1 MSKNIEAIYPLSP
14 MQEGMLFHSLYDTVS
29 RLYVEQLSWVA
40 RGRFDHAAFERAWQH
55 VADRHAILRSV
66 FVWEQQKKPLQ
77 VVRQKS
83 PVQWERDDWRA
94 VPLEEHGARR
104 DAYLEADRARGF
116 DLAKQPPL
124 RLSLVRLTDDTSLV
138 VLTFHHIL
146 LDGWSLALV
155 LKEVTAAYLAFAK
168 GEEPRLPAC
177 RPYREYIKWLQAQ
190 DDKAAETYWREALR
204 GVTGPTP
211 LPGERRTSTA
221 DAAGPAA
228 SFSQHLVKISPEVT
242 AALSAMG
249 RKHQLTVNTIVQGAW
264 ALLLGRYS
272 GTRDVVFG
280 ATVSGRPST
289 LAGVD
294 SMVGLFINTLPLR
307 ARLNDDETVV
317 AWLEQLQAQQV
328 EMRQYEYSALVDVRR
343 WSGVHASQQLFE
355 SIVVFENYPTE
366 PQDPSVSSSH
376 TVEQFRFSET
386 TNYPL
391 TLTAAPGPQLLLRV
405 NYDGRRFDAAVIERL
420 LSHFAAGLASIART
434 PAQKLSDIA
443 FLTAAER
450 DRIAGWN
457 GAASRPFDL
466 DVCVHQQFEA
476 QAERTPDA
484 VAVRYDDR
492 ALTYAELN
500 ARANEMAAR
509 LRANGVGLESR
520 VGLYLGR
527 SPELLVAVLGVLKTG
542 GTYVPLDPSYPR
554 DRIAYMVEDAG
565 VAAIVTE
572 RALLGDLPRPEPGA
586 GPSHAAAVVCVDDPH
601 PAGAHENPHVRLGP
615 GNAAY
620 MIYTSGST
628 GRPKGVQVPHGAL
641 VNFLSSMRERP
652 GLSASDRLLAVTTL
666 SFDIAGLEL
675 FLPLTTGAEII
686 LAGREVAAD
695 GPRLAALAASS
706 NATVMQATP
715 ATWRLLLEAG
725 WTPGPMKMLCGGE
738 ALPRDLAARLTQNG
752 ATLWNLYGPTETTIW
767 STAQEVTV
775 AGGVES
781 IGRPIA
787 NTQIHILDPRLKPVA
802 AGFAGELFI
811 GGSGVARGYWNRPEL
826 TAERFVPDPFSRVP
840 GARMYRTGDGAR
852 YLPDGSLEYLG
863 RLDHQVKVRG
873 FRIELGEIE
882 AVLAE
887 CAGVRQAVALVREDV
902 PGDPR
907 IVAYVENDQA
917 APAVVS
923 ALRAHAAE
931 RLPRY
936 MHPSFYVTLDAL
948 PLTPNGKVDRG
959 SLPSPDGARQSAD
972 AYVAP
977 QSETQ
982 EKIAKIWSEIL
993 RVDRV
998 GLTDNFFD
1006 LGGHSLLLMR
1016 VHGRLLEQGLAG
1028 DLTLMDLFQYPT
1040 VEALS
1045 RRIAGD
1051 PQEAPWERRVRA
1063 RAARPVVRDE
1073 AIAIIGIAGRYP
1085 GAPDVERFWSNLR
1098 DGVEGIRF
1106 FTDDEL
1112 RAEGV
1117 DERLLRDE
1125 RFVRA
1130 RGALDGVDQFDAAFF
1145 GYTPREAE
1153 LIDPQQRIFLEC
1165 AWEALEAAGYDAD
1178 RFDGPIGMYA
1188 GSAVN
1193 TYAANVFSRPDLLA
1207 AAGGTQLLISS
1218 STEYM
1223 PSRASYKL
1231 NLRGPSVNIQAACS
1245 TSMVAIHYACRS
1257 LLEGDS
1263 DLALAGGVSVFVPM
1277 NAGYIYTEGGIHS
1290 PDGHCRSF
1298 DAEAKGTVPGCG
1310 VGAVVLK
1317 RLGEAI
1323 ADGDHIHAVIRG
1335 TAVNNDGSAKIG
1347 YTAPSVEGQ
1356 AEVIALA
1363 YAAANVSPST
1373 VGFVESHGTGT
1384 LLGDPIEV
1392 TALTKVFGQG
1402 AGPGSC
1408 ALGAVKT
1415 NIGHL
1420 DAAAGIAGFTKAVLA
1435 LEHRCIPPT
1444 LNYQKPN
1451 PEIAFEKTP
1460 FHINTTAVEW
1470 PAGETPRRAGV
1481 NSFGIGGTNIHA
1493 VLEEA
1498 PATAPS
1504 GPGRPSQAIVLSA
1517 KSPAALD
1524 RAAER
1529 LVQHLRRNPDQSF
1542 ADAAYTLQVGRRAFA
1557 HRRAMVG
1564 SSAGEIAE
1572 LLEAQDSK
1580 RMVSGVAPAAPPSFA
1595 FAFTGQ
1601 GAQYVGMGAGLYRD
1615 EPVFRAQV
1623 DECCELLKPLL
1634 GRDLRELLYASAET
1648 RGDAEPVLRRTEFA
1662 QPALFVTEFALAKL
1676 WMSWGIQPDAMI
1688 GHSLGEYVAAAIAGV
1703 MTLQDALTLVVTRGK
1718 LMQGQPTGSMLAVS
1732 LDEAA
1737 VAARLPRE
1745 LSIAAIN
1752 SPDVTVVSGPDAAIE
1767 AFAAALAA
1775 DRVSAQALR
1784 TSHAFHSAMMDGV
1797 LVPFGEALKRV
1808 RLRAP
1813 KLPYIS
1819 NLTGTWITAGEAM
1832 DPQYWLRHLRHA
1844 VRFAAGLD
1852 ELLKDASRVVIE
1864 VGPGDALAGLI
1875 RRHAS
1880 RPAKS
1885 RVLTSLRRDNQGAD
1899 DYAFLLRT
1907 VSQAWIA
1914 GARIDWDAVHAG
1926 ERRRRLQ
1933 LPTYPFERQS
1943 YWVKPGART
1952 PAAAAA
1958 VLAKRAN
1965 VKDWFYLPSWK
1976 RSLVPVAD
1984 VAVPRHVLVFQDETP
1999 FGAALARRLRAD
2011 GHRVTTV
2018 VAADRFARLDAD
2030 ACTIRAAAADDYQA
2044 LFDDLAGSGSVPE
2057 RIVHAWS
2064 IGSAAP
2070 APDRDG
2076 FAQAQRAGFYSV
2088 IHLARALAR
2097 QTVAAQIFV
2106 AGNYLQDVDADDPVV
2121 PAKRTVLGACT
2132 VLPQEQASLRCA
2144 CIDLAIDEQSSDR
2157 LRDRMAAA
2165 LAAEVAAG
2173 VSDPV
2178 VAYRGSHRWVQTFEP
2193 AALPARAGAG
2203 VLRDRGV
2210 YLITGGLG
2218 SIGLRLASHL
2228 ARECRA
2234 RLCLVTRSAAKV
2246 LEQIE
2251 AVKAGRVQAE
2261 AASEAV
2267 RQVLAMEALG
2277 AEVAIVAADVADAG
2291 AMKRAI
2297 DSAVARFGGLD
2308 GVIHGA
2314 GILGGAA
2321 FRTLD
2326 ALTIEDAESHFQAKA
2341 YGVEALREAIAGRP
2355 LDFVLLTS
2363 SIATVLG
2370 GLGYGAY
2377 AAANHYLDAF
2387 AHCRNREGGP
2397 RWIALNWD
2405 GWNFG
2410 DNGDARSALLDL
2422 AMTADEGVETFHRI
2436 VSQPHAARL
2445 VVSTAD
2451 LQLRIQ
2457 RYVTQAAPDKTAEEE
2472 PTRYARPALASAFV
2486 APADEVEQAIAAIWQ
2501 DLLGLEQVGAQ
2512 DDFFELGGH
2521 SLLATRVVARVKEQF
2536 QINLPLRIMFEAPT
2550 VSGIAERVKQS
2561 QWLAKGRESLAG
2573 VGAANRE
2580 EIEL

>member
-55 VADRHAILRSV
+55 IADRHGILRTV

-83 PVQWERDDWRA
+83 AVTWEREDWRA
-94 VPLEEHGARR
+94 IPAADHAARR

-116 DLAKQPPL
+116 DLAKTPPL
-124 RLSLVRLTDDTSLV
+124 RLSLVQLTDDTSMV

-155 LKEVTAAYLAFAK
+155 LKEVTAAYLAYAK

-177 RPYREYIKWLQAQ
+177 RPYREYIKWLQQQ
-190 DDKAAETYWREALR
+190 DEKAAERYWREALR
-204 GVTGPTP
+204 GMTGPTP
-211 LPGERRTSTA
+211 LPGERRAASA
-221 DAAGPAA
+221 DADGPAA
-228 SFSQHLVKISPEVT
+228 SFSQHVVKITPEVT

-307 ARLNDDETVV
+307 ARLDDDEPVV
-317 AWLEQLQAQQV
+317 AWLERLQAQQV

-366 PQDPSVSSSH
+366 PQDPSVASSH

-405 NYDGRRFDAAVIERL
+405 NYDGRRFDTAVIERL

-434 PAQKLSDIA
+434 PTQKLSDIG
-443 FLTAAER
+443 FLTPAER
-450 DRIAGWN
+450 DRVAGWN
-457 GAASRPFDL
+457 AATVRQFDL
-466 DVCVHQQFEA
+466 DVCVHHQIEA

-484 VAVRYDDR
+484 PAIRHDDR
-492 ALTYAELN
+492 SLTYAELN
-500 ARANEMAAR
+500 GRANEMAAR
-509 LRANGVGLESR
+509 LRASGVGIESR

-527 SPELLVAVLGVLKTG
+527 STELLVAVLGVLKAG
-542 GTYVPLDPSYPR
+542 GTYVPLDPSYPK
-554 DRIAYMVEDAG
+554 DRIGYMVEDAG

-572 RALLGDLPRPEPGA
+572 RALLGELPQ
-586 GPSHAAAVVCVDDPH
+586 HAAAVVCVDDPQ
-601 PAGAHENPHVRLGP
+601 PAGAHENPRLRLGAA
-615 GNAAY
+615 NAAY

-652 GLSASDRLLAVTTL
+652 GLTASDRLLAVTTL

-675 FLPLTTGAEII
+675 FLPLTTGAEIV

-695 GPRLAALAASS
+695 GPRLVALAASS
-706 NATVMQATP
+706 NATAMQATP
-715 ATWRLLLEAG
+715 ATWRLLLDAG
-725 WTPGPMKMLCGGE
+725 WSAGAMKMLCGGE

-767 STAQEVTV
+767 STAQEVTI
-775 AGGVES
+775 AGGAES

-787 NTQIHILDPRLKPVA
+787 NTQIHVLDPQLKPVA
-802 AGFAGELFI
+802 VGFAGELFI
-811 GGSGVARGYWNRPEL
+811 AGSGVARGYWNRPEL
-826 TAERFVPDPFSRVP
+826 TADRFVPDPFSRVP

-852 YLPDGSLEYLG
+852 YLPDGRIEYLG

-907 IVAYVENDQA
+907 IVAYIEND
-917 APAVVS
+917 PATPVVVS
-923 ALRAHAAE
+923 ALRAQAAE

-959 SLPSPDGARQSAD
+959 SLPAPDGARPSAD

-982 EKIAKIWSEIL
+982 AKIAKVWSEIL

-1016 VHGRLLEQGLAG
+1016 VHGRLVEQGLAG

-1040 VEALS
+1040 VELLS
-1045 RRIAGD
+1045 RRVAGD

-1063 RAARPVVRDE
+1063 RAGKSVSRD
-1073 AIAIIGIAGRYP
+1073 AIAIVGIAGRYP
-1085 GAPDVERFWSNLR
+1085 GAPDVERFWANLR
-1098 DGVEGIRF
+1098 DGVEGIKF
-1106 FTDDEL
+1106 FTDEEL
-1112 RAEGV
+1112 RADGV

-1130 RGALDGVDQFDAAFF
+1130 RGALDGVDLFDAGFF

-1257 LLEGDS
+1257 LLEGDC

-1277 NAGYIYTEGGIHS
+1277 QAGYIYTEGGIHS

-1335 TAVNNDGSAKIG
+1335 SAVNNDGSAKIG

-1373 VGFVESHGTGT
+1373 VGFVEAHGTGT

-1402 AGPGSC
+1402 AGPASC

-1460 FHINTTAVEW
+1460 FHINATALAW

-1517 KSPAALD
+1517 KTPAALD

-1529 LVQHLRRNPDQSF
+1529 LVQHLRRHPDQPF
-1542 ADAAYTLQVGRRAFA
+1542 ADVAYTMQVGRRAFA
-1557 HRRAMVG
+1557 HRRGAV
-1564 SSAGEIAE
+1564 AGTAAEIADA
-1572 LLEAQDSK
+1572 LEAQDAK
-1580 RMVSGVAPAAPPSFA
+1580 RQVSGVAPAAPPSFA

-1601 GAQYVGMGAGLYRD
+1601 GSQYVGMGAGLYEH

-1623 DECCELLKPLL
+1623 DECCELLKPLI
-1634 GRDLRELLYASAET
+1634 GRDLRELMYAAAEK
-1648 RGDAEPVLRRTEFA
+1648 RSEIEPVLRRTEFA
-1662 QPALFVTEFALAKL
+1662 QPALFVTEFALAQL

-1703 MTLQDALTLVVTRGK
+1703 FTLQDALILVAARAR
-1718 LMQGQPTGSMLAVS
+1718 LMQGQPSGSMLAVS

-1737 VAARLPRE
+1737 VTARLPRV
-1745 LSIAAIN
+1745 LSIAAVN
-1752 SPDVTVVSGPDAAIE
+1752 SPDVTVVSGPEAAVE

-1775 DRVSAQALR
+1775 DRVSAQPLR

-1797 LVPFGEALKRV
+1797 LLPFGDALKRA

-1813 KLPYIS
+1813 KRAYIS
-1819 NLTGTWITAGEAM
+1819 NLTGTWITAAEAM
-1832 DPQYWLRHLRHA
+1832 DPHYWLRHLRHA

-1852 ELLKDASRVVIE
+1852 ELLKDGSRVVIE
-1864 VGPGDALAGLI
+1864 VGPGDGLAGLI

-1885 RVLTSLRRDNQGAD
+1885 RVLTSLRRDNQDAD

-1907 VSQAWIA
+1907 VAQGWVA
-1914 GARIDWDAVHAG
+1914 GARIEWDAVHAG
-1926 ERRRRLQ
+1926 ERRRRVQ

-1952 PAAAAA
+1952 PAAAPA
-1958 VLAKRAN
+1958 VMVKRSN

-1976 RSLVPVAD
+1976 RSLVP
-1984 VAVPRHVLVFQDETP
+1984 AVDASTPRHVLLFQDETS
-1999 FGAALARRLRAD
+1999 FGAALTRRLRTD

-2018 VAADRFARLDAD
+2018 AAADRYARLDVEAY
-2030 ACTIRAAAADDYQA
+2030 TIRASAADDYQA
-2044 LFDDLAGSGSVPE
+2044 LFDDLARGGGVPE

-2064 IGSAAP
+2064 MGSAVTAPGPAEFAP
-2070 APDRDG
+2070 A
-2076 FAQAQRAGFYSV
+2076 QQRGFYSV
-2088 IHLARALAR
+2088 MHLSRALAR
-2097 QTVAAQIFV
+2097 QTVAAQVFV
-2106 AGNYLQDVDADDPVV
+2106 VGNYLQDVDADDPVV

-2144 CIDLAIDEQSSDR
+2144 CVDLALDEQSSDR
-2157 LRDRMAAA
+2157 LRDRMATA

-2193 AALPARAGAG
+2193 AALPARSDAGI
-2203 VLRDRGV
+2203 LRERGV

-2218 SIGLRLASHL
+2218 SIGLRVAGHL

-2234 RLCLVTRSAAKV
+2234 RLCLVTRSAARV
-2246 LEQIE
+2246 LDQLE
-2251 AVKAGRVQAE
+2251 AVKAGRVHAD
-2261 AASEAV
+2261 AASEPV
-2267 RQVLAMEALG
+2267 RQVLAMESLG
-2277 AEVAIVAADVADAG
+2277 AEVAIVAADVADAN
-2291 AMKRAI
+2291 AMKGTI
-2297 DSAVARFGGLD
+2297 DAAVARFGRLD

-2326 ALTIEDAESHFQAKA
+2326 ALTVEDAESHFQAKA
-2341 YGVEALREAIAGRP
+2341 YGVEALRDAIAGRP

-2387 AHCRNREGGP
+2387 AHCRNRENGP

-2410 DNGDARSALLDL
+2410 DHGDARSALLDL
-2422 AMTADEGVETFHRI
+2422 AMTSDEGVDTFQRV
-2436 VSQPHAARL
+2436 VSQPHATRL

-2451 LQLRIQ
+2451 LHLRIQ
-2457 RYVTQAAPDKTAEEE
+2457 RYVTQASPATAAAEE
-2472 PTRYARPALASAFV
+2472 PTKYARPSLASAFV
-2486 APADEVEQAIAAIWQ
+2486 APADAVEQAIAGIWQ
-2501 DLLGLEQVGAQ
+2501 DLLGIEQVGAQ

-2561 QWLAKGRESLAG
+2561 QWLAKGRESLAA